1 MSTKDVPP
9 QALITRVSEEL
20 EKLKELQPPEWSHYV
35 KTGAHREHPPD
46 QPNWWYTRAASV
58 LRRVYLDGPVG
69 ISRLRTYYGGKQKR
83 GSAPEH
89 SRRGG
94 GKIIRTILQQLEN
107 AGLVSKI
114 ERNGRRISPSG
125 ESLLN
130 RTASETKAGT
140 AEKSGE

>member
-1 MSTKDVPP
+1 MSTKDVSSK
-9 QALITRVSEEL
+9 ALVARLSEEL
-20 EKLKELQPPEWSHYV
+20 KKLRELQPPEWSYYA

-46 QPNWWYTRAASV
+46 QLDWWYTRAASV

-69 ISRLRTYYGGKQKR
+69 VSRLRTYYGGKQKR

-89 SRRGG
+89 SHRGS
-94 GKIIRTILQQLEN
+94 GKIIRKILQQLEN

-130 RTASETKAGT
+130 RAASEAKVRT